1 MSTPQRS
8 DALVFFGATG
18 DLAYKQIFPA
28 LQALIRRG
36 ALDVPIVGVAK
47 SGWSVDQLRARA
59 RDSLEHHGG
68 LDRGAFDKLS
78 SLLRYVDGDYADAAT
93 FERLRRELGGAQ
105 RPLHYLAIPPSAFS
119 HVIEG
124 LARAGCATHGRV
136 AVEKPFGRNL
146 ASARELNATL
156 HKAFP
161 ESSIFR
167 IDHYLGKEPFL
178 NLLYF
183 RFANRSLESL
193 LNRDNVDSVQ
203 VTMAESF
210 GVQGR
215 GRFYEETGCIRD
227 VVQNHVLQV
236 LAVLA
241 MDPPVGESVE
251 AIRDE
256 KARFFRAIAPLD
268 EKHLVRG
275 QFRGYRDEPG
285 VARDSTVETFAAA
298 ELRVESW
305 RWAGVPFFIRAGK
318 CLPMTAFEVRVQLK
332 RPPLDVYREGSRLL
346 QHFRFNVGSQVS
358 TLALGVLAKRPGE
371 GMTGREVELVA
382 SEDETGEMLPYE
394 RLLGDAMRGD
404 ASLFARQDAIEEQWR
419 IVDPVLDL
427 AAAPYPYEGGSWG
440 PPEADAL
447 VASIEG
453 GWRKP
458 LTPPATMAATASNAR
473 RNS

>member
-28 LQALIRRG
+28 LQALVRRG
-36 ALDVPIVGVAK
+36 ALDVPVVGVAR
-47 SGWSVDQLRARA
+47 SGWSLDQLRARA

-78 SLLRYVDGDYADAAT
+78 SLLRYVDGDYADPAT
-93 FERLRRELGGAQ
+93 FERLRRELGRAQ
-105 RPLHYLAIPPSAFS
+105 HPLHYLAIPPSTFS
-119 HVIEG
+119 GVVEG
-124 LARAGCATHGRV
+124 LARAGCAAQARV

-146 ASARELNATL
+146 ASARELNAML
-156 HKAFP
+156 HEHFP
-161 ESSIFR
+161 ERSIFR

-193 LNRDNVDSVQ
+193 LDREHVDSVQ
-203 VTMAESF
+203 VTMAETF

-215 GRFYEETGCIRD
+215 GRFYDETGCIRD

-236 LAVLA
+236 LAFLA
-241 MDPPVGESVE
+241 MDPPVGEDVE

-256 KARFFRAIAPLD
+256 KARLFRAIAPLD
-268 EKHLVRG
+268 EQHLVRG

-285 VARDSTVETFAAA
+285 VAHDSTVETFAAA
-298 ELRVESW
+298 ELRIESW

-318 CLPMTAFEVRVQLK
+318 SLPSGTFEVRVQLK
-332 RPPLDVYREGSRLL
+332 RPPLDVYREKARPP
-346 QHFRFNVGSQVS
+346 QYFRFSVGPHLS
-358 TLALGVLAKRPGE
+358 TLALGMHVKRPGE
-371 GMTGREVELVA
+371 GMVGREVELLA
-382 SEDETGEMLPYE
+382 SEDEAHDMLAYE

-404 ASLFARQDAIEEQWR
+404 ASLFAREDAIEAQWR
-419 IVDPVLDL
+419 IVDPILDL
-427 AAAPYPYEGGSWG
+427 KTPPYPYDVGSWG
-440 PPEADAL
+440 PPEADKL
-447 VASIEG
+447 LASIEG

-458 LTPPATMAATASNAR
+458 VPAASPTASNAR
-473 RNS
+473 RHR

>member
-18 DLAYKQIFPA
+18 DLAYKQIFPS

-36 ALDVPIVGVAK
+36 ALDVPVVGVAR
-47 SGWSVDQLRARA
+47 SGWSLEQLRARA

-93 FERLRRELGGAQ
+93 FARLRRELGGAQ
-105 RPLHYLAIPPSAFS
+105 RPLHYLAIPPSAFTE
-119 HVIEG
+119 VVDG
-124 LARAGCATHGRV
+124 LARGGCATHARV

-146 ASARELNATL
+146 ASAQALNATL
-156 HKAFP
+156 HRVFP
-161 ESSIFR
+161 EKSIFR

-183 RFANRSLESL
+183 RFANLSLESL
-193 LNRDNVDSVQ
+193 LNRDYVDNVQ
-203 VTMAESF
+203 VTMAERF

-227 VVQNHVLQV
+227 VIQNHVLQIV
-236 LAVLA
+236 AVLA
-241 MDPPVGESVE
+241 MDPPVGEDPE

-256 KARFFRAIAPLD
+256 KARLFRAIAPLD
-268 EKHLVRG
+268 GEHLVRG
-275 QFRGYRDEPG
+275 QFRGYRDESG

-298 ELRVESW
+298 ELRIESW
-305 RWAGVPFFIRAGK
+305 RWAGVPFFVRAGK
-318 CLPMTAFEVRVQLK
+318 CLPMTTFEVRVQLK
-332 RPPLDVYREGSRLL
+332 RPPLDVYRERSRSM
-346 QHFRFNVGSQVS
+346 QYFRFSVGPQVT
-358 TLALGVLAKRPGE
+358 TLALGMHVKRPGE
-371 GMTGREVELVA
+371 GMAGREVELVA
-382 SEDETGEMLPYE
+382 SEDEAGEMLAYE

-427 AAAPYPYEGGSWG
+427 RSTPHPYEAGSWG

-447 VASIEG
+447 VASNEG

-458 LTPPATMAATASNAR
+458 LASPGATASNAR
-473 RNS
+473 RDS

>member
-47 SGWSVDQLRARA
+47 SGWGLDQLRARA

-78 SLLRYVDGDYADAAT
+78 SLLRYVDGDYADQAT
-93 FERLRRELGGAQ
+93 YERLRREVGSAQ

-119 HVIEG
+119 EVVDG
-124 LARAGCATHGRV
+124 LARAGCATHARV

-146 ASARELNATL
+146 ASARELNVML
-156 HKAFP
+156 HKVFP
-161 ESSIFR
+161 ERSIFR

-183 RFANRSLESL
+183 RFANRSFESL
-193 LNRDNVDSVQ
+193 LNRDHVDNVQ

-215 GRFYEETGCIRD
+215 GRFYDETGCIRD
-227 VVQNHVLQV
+227 VIQNHVLQV
-236 LAVLA
+236 IAVLA
-241 MDPPVGESVE
+241 MDPPVGEDVE

-256 KARFFRAIAPLD
+256 KARLFRAIAPLD
-268 EKHLVRG
+268 DKHLVRG

-285 VARDSTVETFAAA
+285 VAPDSTVETFAAA
-298 ELRVESW
+298 ELQIESW

-332 RPPLDVYREGSRLL
+332 RPPLDVYREKSRPL
-346 QHFRFNVGSQVS
+346 QYYRFTVGSHLS
-358 TLALGVLAKRPGE
+358 TLAVGMHVKRPGE
-371 GMTGREVELVA
+371 AMVGHQVELVA
-382 SEDETGEMLPYE
+382 SEDQAGDMLAYE

-404 ASLFARQDAIEEQWR
+404 ASLFAREDAIEAQWR
-419 IVDPVLDL
+419 IVDPILDL
-427 AAAPYPYEGGSWG
+427 KATPYPYDAGTWG
-440 PPEADAL
+440 PPEAERL
-447 VASIEG
+447 LASIEG

-458 LTPPATMAATASNAR
+458 VAAAGATAAIAR
-473 RNS
+473 RHS